1 MRFKKLV
8 SLALMTTM
16 VLTSLVGCSNTKE
29 SDKSAKQENEKA
41 ISQMFETVKLAGG
54 TDWGVPNPFLH
65 VSRGPGA
72 AKVGYI
78 FDTLLEKDEEKI
90 IPWTAKEWKIDGNKY
105 TFKLNEGITFH
116 DKKPL
121 TANDVAFTLD
131 YYKEHPPANDTLR
144 VDGEFIVDNYKV
156 VDDNTIEIN
165 VKENLATT
173 LAKLGSFS
181 ILPKHI
187 WENVKDP
194 LTYNKEDALIGSG
207 PYKYSSHD
215 SASGTYEFVAYED
228 YKMGEQ
234 GAKKIQFVPVSD
246 EVLAFENK
254 EIDVMSPSAD
264 IVGKYENGDEYTVIK
279 SPSFSG
285 TRMMLNMEKVSKLQ
299 SVETRQGMMYALN
312 REDYLQKIARGNG
325 TVASA
330 GFIPSDAK
338 YYNDKVEKYDYNE
351 QKAKELIKEGF
362 EAELLC
368 SNSQSEVKLA
378 ELVKADLEKVGIN
391 LTIKSVDSKVRDQNI
406 REGNYELAL
415 LGNGGW
421 TNDPDILR
429 GLYSSEFK
437 PSPNANPWGMG
448 VIGFKNEKID
458 KLCNDQLKEMDSN
471 KRTEMIKEL
480 QVEIS
485 KEVPILPLI
494 CESTLTAYRTDG
506 YNHWMM
512 KYDYPAVSQNR
523 LSFIN
528 RK

>member
-1 MRFKKLV
+1 MKLKKIVGLG
-8 SLALMTTM
+8 LITTII
-16 VLTSLVGCSNTKE
+16 LGSLVGCSNTSTE
-29 SDKSAKQENEKA
+29 GEKKGEGHEA
-41 ISQMFETVKLAGG
+41 SKPKVFETVKLAGG

-78 FDTLLEKDEEKI
+78 FDTLVEKSEEDV
-90 IPWTAKEWKIDGNKY
+90 IPWTAKEWKIEDNKY
-105 TFKLNEGITFH
+105 TFILNEGVKFH
-116 DKKPL
+116 DGKSL
-121 TANDVAFTLD
+121 TSEDIAFTLD

-144 VDGEFIVDNYKV
+144 VDGEFIVESYKII
-156 VDDNTIEIN
+156 DEKTIEIN

-173 LAKLGSFS
+173 LVKLGSFS

-187 WENVKDP
+187 WEKVDDP
-194 LTYNKEDALIGSG
+194 LTYNEEDALVGSG

-215 SASGTYEFVAYED
+215 SANGTYEFVAFED
-228 YKMGEQ
+228 YKMGAP

-254 EIDVMSPSAD
+254 EVDVMSPSAD
-264 IVGKYENGDEYTVIK
+264 IVDKYENSDEYTVLK
-279 SPSFSG
+279 SPSFYG
-285 TRMMLNMEKVSKLQ
+285 TRMMLNMEKIKQLQ
-299 SVETRQGMMYALN
+299 DRDTRKGMLYALN
-312 REDYLQKIARGNG
+312 REDYLKKIVRGNG

-330 GFIPSDAK
+330 GFIPEDAK

-351 QKAKELIKEGF
+351 EKAKSLIKEGF

-378 ELVKADLEKVGIN
+378 ELVKADLEKVGIKLN
-391 LTIKSVDSKVRDQNI
+391 IKSVDSKVRDQSI
-406 REGNYELAL
+406 REGKYELVL

-429 GLYSSEFK
+429 GLYSSEYK

-458 KLCNDQLKEMDSN
+458 KLCREQLKEMDKS
-471 KRTEMIKEL
+471 KREEQIKEL
-480 QVEIS
+480 QLEIS

-494 CESTLTAYRTDG
+494 CESTLTVYQKNG
-506 YNHWMM
+506 YDHWMM
-512 KYDYPAVSQNR
+512 KYDYPAVTQNR